1 MDSSHPYAFI
11 AGTPALDFVD
21 TYGSRA
27 GVGRERLPDPA
38 ALVAWLNEAG
48 LWAANAPRTASPAQ
62 LLAAHALRE
71 AIHRCA
77 LSAIASAP
85 LAGDDLARLNDAA
98 RHPPPRPCFCGDQL
112 VQLSASPVEAA
123 LSRLA
128 EDALVLLAS
137 PRRARIRRCPGCAMV
152 FEDTSRP
159 GSRQWCS
166 SSQGCGNRAKV
177 RAHRARRTRD
187 TATG

>member
-1 MDSSHPYAFI
+1 MDSDHLHAFI

-21 TYGSRA
+21 TYRSRA

-85 LAGDDLARLNDAA
+85 FAGDDLARLNDAA
-98 RHPPPRPCFCGDQL
+98 RHPPPRPCFRGGQL
-112 VQLSASPVEAA
+112 VQVSASPVEAA